1 MGTNLSS
8 PAAIPSARYR
18 SAPTTRLLRILNRVL
33 LYLLVAIFLFVVL
46 LPFYWIFLS
55 SITPKYEIFAIP
67 PRYFPGTITLENY
80 VKMSQGIPFVRY
92 FANSLIF
99 AVGSS
104 VVSVAFAF
112 LASYAL
118 ARVRF
123 RGSNAVFML
132 FILSIAVPQIG
143 TLVPLFAMLQK
154 AGLVNNRGALVGI
167 MSSLIIPFTVWIMV
181 PFIQQVPAEI
191 EEAAVMDGCRLP
203 QVLWHV
209 VIPVIRPA
217 LATLLI
223 INFVISWN
231 ELLYP
236 LVFATDRFTKTL
248 SVGLVEL
255 AVDPSMGAGRP
266 WDLMSALSVTMIIP
280 VLLLVLFF
288 QRLIIAG
295 LTRGAVK

>member
-1 MGTNLSS
+1 LQTTSDAQS
-8 PAAIPSARYR
+8 TYRPSRFRWRFALDQ
-18 SAPTTRLLRILNRVL
+18 ALT
-33 LYLLVAIFLFVVL
+33 YLLVAIFLFVVL
-46 LPFYWIFLS
+46 LPFYWIFIS
-55 SITPKYEIFAIP
+55 SITPKFQMFSIP
-67 PRYFPGTITLENY
+67 PRYIPARVTFDNY
-80 VKMSQGIPFVRY
+80 LNMARAIPY
-92 FANSLIF
+92 AGYLGNSLIF
-99 AVGSS
+99 AIGSS
-104 VVSVAFAF
+104 FVSVILSF

-118 ARVRF
+118 ARIRF
-123 RGSNAVFML
+123 RGSNVVFMF

-143 TLVPLFAMLQK
+143 TLVPLFEMLK
-154 AGLVNNRGALVGI
+154 NAGLVNTRFALIGL
-167 MSSLIIPFTVWIMV
+167 MASLITPFTVWIMV

-191 EEAAVMDGCRLP
+191 EEAAVMDGARLP

-209 VIPVIRPA
+209 VIPIVRPA
-217 LATLLI
+217 LATMVI
-223 INFVISWN
+223 INFIIAWN

-236 LVFATDRFTKTL
+236 LVFTTSRLTKTL
-248 SVGLVEL
+248 SVGLVEM

>member
-1 MGTNLSS
+1 MQTTSEPERFYR
-8 PAAIPSARYR
+8 PAGIRW
-18 SAPTTRLLRILNRVL
+18 RLAMDRGLT
-33 LYLLVAIFLFVVL
+33 YLLVAIFLFVVL
-46 LPFYWIFLS
+46 LPFYWIFIS
-55 SITPKYEIFAIP
+55 SVTPKFQMFSIP
-67 PRYFPGTITLENY
+67 PRYFPRQLTLDNY
-80 VKMSQGIPFVRY
+80 RNMIQAFPFIGYLR
-92 FANSLIF
+92 NSLVF
-99 AVGSS
+99 AIGSS
-104 VVSVAFAF
+104 IVSVILSF

-123 RGSNAVFML
+123 RGSNVVFM
-132 FILSIAVPQIG
+132 FFVLSIAVPQIG
-143 TLVPLFAMLQK
+143 TLVPLFEMLK
-154 AGLVNNRGALVGI
+154 NAGLVNSRYALIGL
-167 MSSLIIPFTVWIMV
+167 MASLITPFTVWIMV

-191 EEAAVMDGCRLP
+191 EEAAVMDGARLP

-209 VIPVIRPA
+209 VVPIVRPA
-217 LATLLI
+217 LATMGI
-223 INFVISWN
+223 INFIIAWN

-236 LVFATDRFTKTL
+236 LVFTTSRLTKTL